1 MVIMGIVLVFNGN
14 YNGVYWYVID
24 YIGGM
29 EKCPKHTTKRY
40 FVMVLLEKNEWFI
53 MVF

>member
-1 MVIMGIVLVFNGN
+1 MGIVLVLIETTM
-14 YNGVYWYVID
+14 VWYMD

-29 EKCPKHTTKRY
+29 EKCPKHTTK
-40 FVMVLLEKNEWFI
+40 MNIVLYSWKKL